1 MRKVSK
7 LVTVLAAV
15 PLGLAIAV
23 PASAGGHVAISGSGS
38 SYASLAV
45 DTWSQELRPNG
56 IVVNYNPDGSPAGQ
70 ADYIAGQDDFAV
82 SDEPFRTSADK
93 LAGLVP
99 QHVPFGFSY
108 IPAVAGGTA
117 LLYHLSVQG
126 KQIRNLRLSGKTLME
141 IFTGQITNWDDPRIT
156 HDYGSR
162 LPNLPIIP
170 VIHTDLAGSTF
181 YFTSWLSRVFPSQWN
196 AFCDKVHP
204 GIKPPCGP
212 TQIYPQFGNAKGE
225 NGSINVADYIASS
238 AANGAIGYDE
248 YPYSLPARI
257 PVLELQNPAGDY
269 VPPVGINVTT
279 ALTAAVINEDPHSPH
294 FCRRTWTGS
303 TRSRTLRATHCPTT
317 ATGSCRAP
325 APDCRPTSP
334 KPRARPS
341 ASSLTTRSVPARSI
355 CPCLAMRR
363 CRPTWWRA
371 ASPRSSTSPA
381 TWPSPRT
388 APNHSQRGAGRGS

>member
-1 MRKVSK
+1 MRKLSQ
-7 LVTVLAAV
+7 LITVLIVAL
-15 PLGLAIAV
+15 LGLATAA
-23 PASAGGHVAISGSGS
+23 PASAGGHLAISGSGS

-82 SDEPFRTSADK
+82 SDEPFRTSADQ

-108 IPAVAGGTA
+108 IPAVADGTA
-117 LLYHLSVQG
+117 LLYHLSVHG
-126 KQIRNLRLSGKTLME
+126 KQIRNLRLSEKTLMM

-181 YFTSWLSRVFPSQWN
+181 YFSSWLAHVFPEQWN

-212 TQIYPQFGNAKGE
+212 TQIYPQFGNAKGQ
-225 NGSINVADYIASS
+225 NGSKDVATYIAASV
-238 AANGAIGYDE
+238 ANGAIGYDE
-248 YPYSLPARI
+248 YFYATGEFGPRI
-257 PVLELQNPAGDY
+257 PVLRLRNPAGDY
-269 VPPVGINVTT
+269 VPPTAPNVTT
-279 ALTAAVINEDPHSPH
+279 ALTAALINEDPHSPH
-294 FCRRTWTGS
+294 FLQENLDRVYTFKN
-303 TRSRTLRATHCPTT
+303 
-317 ATGSCRAP
+317 
-325 APDCRPTSP
+325 P
-334 KPRARPS
+334 KSYPLS
-341 ASSLTTRSVPARSI
+341 NYSYWIV
-355 CPCLAMRR
+355 
-363 CRPTWWRA
+363 
-371 ASPRSSTSPA
+371 
-381 TWPSPRT
+381 PRT
-388 APNHSQRGAGRGS
+388 GTRLPPNFSRAKGNTLSLAIKFALCGGQIHLGQLGYAPLPPNLVAGGLLAAKSIPGHAHLPAHCS